1 MMIMN
6 LVEPSVLGNETI
18 AAFVACTNAAVARD
32 FYEHVLGLTFVADD
46 QYALVFDAHGTSLRI
61 QKVQQVAPIPY
72 TALGWHVED
81 IEMTVNELSGRGVNF
96 EQFPGLPQDE
106 SGIMT
111 FDNGAKVAWFKDPD
125 GNILSLDQIP

>member
-1 MMIMN
+1 M
-6 LVEPSVLGNETI
+6 EPSILGSEQL
-18 AAFVACTNAAVARD
+18 AAFVGCTNSEAARH

-46 QYALVFDAHGTSLRI
+46 QYALVFDANGTSLRI
-61 QKVQQVAPIPY
+61 QKLHEVAPIPY
-72 TALGWHVED
+72 TVLGWHVED
-81 IEMTVNELSGRGVNF
+81 IEMTVAELAGRGVIF

-125 GNILSLDQIP
+125 GNILSLDQIPEL